1 MIELTKVSTQKYED
15 KYKQQK
21 DDDDD
26 IDIELQKKM
35 KCEFVR

>member
-1 MIELTKVSTQKYED
+1 MIELTKVSTQKYEE

-21 DDDDD
+21 DDDD

>member
-21 DDDDD
+21 DDDD
-26 IDIELQKKM
+26 INIELQKKM

>member
-1 MIELTKVSTQKYED
+1 MIELTKILTQKYEE

-21 DDDDD
+21 DDDD